1 MDVPRPEPEKHY
13 EQALAVE
20 VALKAANSI
29 YPEYEDE
36 LYQPRSQFTPG
47 LWRQHEYE
55 RLVSRIAQRLHQSLD
70 LEKILTTTVEE
81 VRQFLQTDRVLIF
94 RFDDRNSGYVAVESV
109 APEWPAMLGTTIHDP
124 CFAEKHLQAYGQGR
138 VQALPDVYTANLS
151 TCYLELLTQFQ
162 VRANLVL
169 PIIQPLP
176 PLDDDGE
183 TEAEKATELTVNRSL
198 WGLLVAQHCQSS
210 RYWHPLE
217 IETLQELA
225 TQAAIAIQQSELYRQ
240 VQQLN
245 RDLEQQVQERTLQLQ
260 QSLNFAEALKR
271 ITDRIHASLDE
282 SQILQTAVEAVAR
295 VLNVDYCCAVL
306 YHPEH
311 TTATVRYEATS
322 AHLGS
327 AIGQVLMVADTPKV
341 HEQLLRGELFQAY
354 DGNRTLLH
362 ATQTGDL
369 ACPDLFQHL
378 AAKLLCPIFLEASI
392 VCSTAASEQMLVAD
406 PCQDPILAGE
416 AGAIGYLAV
425 IHQTTHVFSEAEINL
440 VKQVASQCAI
450 AIRQARLYQ
459 AARTQVEELEKLNR
473 LKDDFL
479 STVSHELRTPVAS
492 MKMAILMLT
501 LALKKAPMP
510 SDKASHYL
518 QILHEQCEREISL
531 INDLLELQRLE
542 AGGQPGTMS
551 AIDLQPWLT
560 QLVESFSEQCDRH
573 HQQLQVNLPAKLP
586 RLISDPASLE
596 RVLVEL
602 LGNACKYSPAEA
614 MITLTVWLTNGG
626 ICLDVCN
633 SHVEIPPEELPR
645 IFDKF
650 YRVPNADPWKQ
661 GGTGLGLA
669 LVQKLVTY
677 LGGTIRVKS
686 GNHQT
691 CFTVE
696 LPLTPGSVT

>member
-1 MDVPRPEPEKHY
+1 MVDIPRPEPEKHY

-20 VALKAANSI
+20 LALKEAAST
-29 YPEYEDE
+29 YPGYGDY
-36 LYQPRSQFTPG
+36 LCQPRSRLATEP
-47 LWRQHEYE
+47 WRRHDYE
-55 RLVSRIAQRLHQSLD
+55 HLVSRIAQRIHQSLD
-70 LEKILTTTVEE
+70 LAKILTTTVED
-81 VRQFLQTDRVLIF
+81 VRHFLQTDRVLIW
-94 RFDDRNSGYVAVESV
+94 RLDADHSGYVAVESV
-109 APEWPAMLGTTIHDP
+109 APEWNAMLGTTIRDP
-124 CFAEKHLQAYGQGR
+124 CFAEKYLQAYRQGR
-138 VQALPDVYTANLS
+138 VQAIADVYAANLS

-176 PLDDDGE
+176 PSTEGTDTE
-183 TEAEKATELTVNRSL
+183 PATEAIGENVL
-198 WGLLVAQHCQSS
+198 WGLLIAQHCQSS
-210 RYWHPLE
+210 RYWQPLE

-240 VQQLN
+240 VQLLN
-245 RDLEQQVQERTLQLQ
+245 RDLEQQVQERTQQLQ
-260 QSLNFAEALKR
+260 QSLNFAEVLKR

-282 SQILQTAVEAVAR
+282 SQILQTAVEALANA
-295 VLNVDYCCAVL
+295 LSVDYCCAAL
-306 YHPEH
+306 YNVER
-311 TTATVRYEATS
+311 TTATIRYEATP

-327 AIGQVLMVADTPKV
+327 AIGQVLAVADTPKV
-341 HEQLLRGELFQAY
+341 HEQLLQGNLFQAY
-354 DGNRTLLH
+354 DGKRTPLQS
-362 ATQTGDL
+362 TQTGDL
-369 ACPDLFQHL
+369 ACPDLFHRL
-378 AAKLLCPIFLEASI
+378 AAKLLCPIFLEASAL
-392 VCSTAASEQMLVAD
+392 CSASEQTLLPH
-406 PCQDPILAGE
+406 PCPDPILAGE
-416 AGAIGYLAV
+416 AGAIGYLGI
-425 IHQTTHVFSEAEINL
+425 IHQTTRRFSDAEINL
-440 VKQVASQCAI
+440 VRQVANQCAI

-459 AARTQVEELEKLNR
+459 AARAQVEELEKLNR

-501 LALKKAPMP
+501 LALKKNQSP

-542 AGGQPGTMS
+542 VGEHTLTVS
-551 AIDLQPWLT
+551 EIDLQPWLT
-560 QLVESFSEQCDRH
+560 RVVESFHDRLDRH
-573 HQQLQVNLPAKLP
+573 RQHLQVNLPTQLP
-586 RLISDPASLE
+586 RLRSDLASLE
-596 RVLVEL
+596 RVVVEL

-614 MITLTVWLTNGG
+614 MITLTVWRTNIG

-633 SHVEIPPEELPR
+633 SNAEIPLEEIPR

-669 LVQKLVTY
+669 LVQKLVNH

-691 CFTVE
+691 CFTLE
-696 LPLTPGSVT
+696 LPLIPD

>member
-1 MDVPRPEPEKHY
+1 MDIPRPEPEKHY

-20 VALKAANSI
+20 LALKEATST
-29 YPEYEDE
+29 YPGYGDD
-36 LYQPRSQFTPG
+36 LCQPRSRLATEP
-47 LWRQHEYE
+47 WRRYDYE
-55 RLVSRIAQRLHQSLD
+55 HLVSRIAQRIHQSLD
-70 LEKILTTTVEE
+70 LAKILTTTVED
-81 VRQFLQTDRVLIF
+81 VRHFLQTDRVLIW
-94 RFDDRNSGYVAVESV
+94 RLDADNSGYVAVESV
-109 APEWPAMLGTTIHDP
+109 APEWHAMLGTTIRDP
-124 CFAEKHLQAYGQGR
+124 CFAEKYLQAYRQGR
-138 VQALPDVYTANLS
+138 VQAIADIQTANLS

-176 PLDDDGE
+176 PS
-183 TEAEKATELTVNRSL
+183 TEGIDTGSATESIGENVL
-198 WGLLVAQHCQSS
+198 WGLLIAQHCQSP
-210 RYWHPLE
+210 RYWQPLE

-240 VQQLN
+240 VQLLN

-260 QSLNFAEALKR
+260 QSLNFAEVLKR

-282 SQILQTAVEAVAR
+282 SQILQTAVEALANA
-295 VLNVDYCCAVL
+295 LNVDYCCAVL
-306 YHPEH
+306 YNVER
-311 TTATVRYEATS
+311 TTATIRYEATP

-327 AIGQVLMVADTPKV
+327 AIGQALAVADTPKV
-341 HEQLLRGELFQAY
+341 HEQLLQGNLFQAY
-354 DGNRTLLH
+354 DGKQMPLQS
-362 ATQTGDL
+362 TQTGDL
-369 ACPDLFQHL
+369 ACPDLFHRL
-378 AAKLLCPIFLEASI
+378 AAKLLCPIFLEASAL
-392 VCSTAASEQMLVAD
+392 CSASEQTLLPH
-406 PCQDPILAGE
+406 PCPDPILAGE
-416 AGAIGYLAV
+416 AGAIGYLGV
-425 IHQTTHVFSEAEINL
+425 IHQATRRFSDAEINL
-440 VKQVASQCAI
+440 VRQVANQCAI

-459 AARTQVEELEKLNR
+459 AARAQVEELEKLNR

-501 LALKKAPMP
+501 LALKKNQPP

-542 AGGQPGTMS
+542 VGEHTLAVS
-551 AIDLQPWLT
+551 EIDLQPWLT
-560 QLVESFSEQCDRH
+560 RVVESFHDRIDRH
-573 HQQLQVNLPAKLP
+573 RQHLQVNLPTQLP
-586 RLISDPASLE
+586 RLRSDLASLE
-596 RVLVEL
+596 RVVIEL

-614 MITLTVWLTNGG
+614 MITLTVWRTNIG

-633 SHVEIPPEELPR
+633 SNAEIPLEEIPR

-669 LVQKLVTY
+669 LVQKLVHH

-691 CFTVE
+691 CFTLE
-696 LPLTPGSVT
+696 LPLTPD